1 LIDFGWTRL
10 AYLLVV
16 LSVLAALARLG
27 GAGAD
32 SRPLAAEPPDKA
44 PVAEVPPADAMD
56 SHEHSAPQAGAAP
69 RENPASP
76 AFARHLR
83 RATVGGASAASEAGR
98 AVFYRPSPPS
108 PQSGAGAAQGP
119 GPSCGDLRRFPSG
132 NRLVFPLPMGY
143 ANSYDDTWGAP
154 RPQGGHE
161 GTDLMAP
168 AGTPEYAVTD
178 GTIVPVI
185 GSNGNGWNTLGGYAL
200 MLRAAYSV
208 GPVREGDLFYYAHLE
223 KESALPLGAA
233 VRAGQVVGYAGDTG
247 QGPEVTRGLFP
258 PHLHLGWY
266 DATGARSYLPSGA
279 MNPYPLLEWITAGG
293 GVLGGGSSARYC
305 EVPRSGPPIPSTGE
319 DRWPAARDA
328 GARPD
333 LDAGLERPAPSTVA
347 RKAAGVPEHRP
358 AHANK
363 DAPAKPQDRTPGKH
377 PQKTTGTASDGSRP
391 RADEPPNKPVGGETP
406 NKPVGSEPPPHAAP
420 PAEQSHEYG
429 SHASGS
435 TLKNEQHAGAERR
448 RRPDEG
454 REPAPDGGKAGNE
467 EDAANDPRWDA
478 RAGKPEEHKPEE
490 EKPEKDPRPPAGE
503 TAPDESEPSSEAGS
517 GADPETTT
525 PEATTPE
532 AGGSEDGDGGQ
543 ETTSSASPEQETTS
557 SSPPE

>member
-1 LIDFGWTRL
+1 MIDFGWTRL

-32 SRPLAAEPPDKA
+32 PRSLAAEPPDKT

-56 SHEHSAPQAGAAP
+56 SHEHSTPQAGAAP

-83 RATVGGASAASEAGR
+83 RATVGGASVASEAGR
-98 AVFYRPSPPS
+98 AVFYRPSPAS
-108 PQSGAGAAQGP
+108 PQSGGAAQGP
-119 GPSCGDLRRFPSG
+119 GTSCGNLAGFPSG
-132 NRLVFPLPMGY
+132 DRLVFPLSMGY

-178 GTIVPVI
+178 GTIVPVT
-185 GSNGNGWNTLGGYAL
+185 GSNGNGWNSLGGYAL

-223 KESALPLGAA
+223 KESALPLGAS
-233 VRAGQVVGYAGDTG
+233 VRAGQTVGYSGDTG

-333 LDAGLERPAPSTVA
+333 LDTGLERPAPSTVA

-358 AHANK
+358 APAK
-363 DAPAKPQDRTPGKH
+363 KVAPAKPQDRTPGKL
-377 PQKTTGTASDGSRP
+377 PPKTTGTDSPGSRP
-391 RADEPPNKPVGGETP
+391 RADEPPNKPVGGE
-406 NKPVGSEPPPHAAP
+406 PPPHAAP
-420 PAEQSHEYG
+420 PAEQSHEDG
-429 SHASGS
+429 SHAAGS
-435 TLKNEQHAGAERR
+435 TLENEPAGAEES
-448 RRPDEG
+448 RRPALR
-454 REPAPDGGKAGNE
+454 REPAPDKGREPALDKGRARNE
-467 EDAANDPRWDA
+467 EDTANDPGRDA
-478 RAGKPEEHKPEE
+478 RAGKSEEHKPEE
-490 EKPEKDPRPPAGE
+490 ENPEKDPRPPEGE
-503 TAPDESEPSSEAGS
+503 TVPDESEPSSEAGS

-525 PEATTPE
+525 PEVTTPE
-532 AGGSEDGDGGQ
+532 ASSSEDEDGGQ
-543 ETTSSASPEQETTS
+543 ETTSSASPE
-557 SSPPE
+557 

>member
-1 LIDFGWTRL
+1 MIDFGWTRL

-32 SRPLAAEPPDKA
+32 PRPLAAEPPDKA
-44 PVAEVPPADAMD
+44 PVAEVPPADVMG
-56 SHEHSAPQAGAAP
+56 SHEHSTPQAGAAP

-98 AVFYRPSPPS
+98 AVFYRPSPPG
-108 PQSGAGAAQGP
+108 PQSGAAAQGP
-119 GPSCGDLRRFPSG
+119 GPSCGNLEGFPSG
-132 NRLVFPLPMGY
+132 DRLVFPLPMGY

-178 GTIVPVI
+178 GTIVPVT

-208 GPVREGDLFYYAHLE
+208 GPVREGDLFYYAHLD
-223 KESALPLGAA
+223 KESALPLGAS

-305 EVPRSGPPIPSTGE
+305 EVPRSGPPIPSIGE

-333 LDAGLERPAPSTVA
+333 LDTGLERPAPSTVA
-347 RKAAGVPEHRP
+347 RKAARVPEHRP
-358 AHANK
+358 APAK
-363 DAPAKPQDRTPGKH
+363 KAAPAKPQDRTPGKH
-377 PQKTTGTASDGSRP
+377 PQTTTGTASPGSRP
-391 RADEPPNKPVGGETP
+391 RADEPPNKPVGGEP
-406 NKPVGSEPPPHAAP
+406 SNKPVGGDPPPHAAP
-420 PAEQSHEYG
+420 PAEQKHEDG
-429 SHASGS
+429 SHAPGS
-435 TLKNEQHAGAERR
+435 TLENEPAGAEGS
-448 RRPDEG
+448 RRPALRRG
-454 REPAPDGGKAGNE
+454 PTLDGGKAGNK
-467 EDAANDPRWDA
+467 EDAANDPGRDA
-478 RAGKPEEHKPEE
+478 RAGEPEEHKPEE
-490 EKPEKDPRPPAGE
+490 EKPEKEPRPPDGE

-517 GADPETTT
+517 GTDPETTT
-525 PEATTPE
+525 PEVTTPE
-532 AGGSEDGDGGQ
+532 AGSSEDEDGGQ
-543 ETTSSASPEQETTS
+543 ETTASASPEQETTS
-557 SSPPE
+557 SASPE

>member
-1 LIDFGWTRL
+1 MRL

-16 LSVLAALARLG
+16 LSILAALVQLG
-27 GAGAD
+27 SAD
-32 SRPLAAEPPDKA
+32 ADPRPLDKRT
-44 PVAEVPPADAMD
+44 VAEVPPADAQG
-56 SHEHSAPQAGAAP
+56 SHEHPTPQAGAAP
-69 RENPASP
+69 RNNPAAS

-83 RATVGGASAASEAGR
+83 RAAAGAASADFGAGR
-98 AVFYRPSPPS
+98 AVFYRPPPPNPS
-108 PQSGAGAAQGP
+108 PGAGAAAPVP
-119 GPSCGDLRRFPSG
+119 GPLCGDLGRFPG
-132 NRLVFPLPMGY
+132 GHRLVFPLPMGY

-178 GTIVPVI
+178 GTIVPVT

-200 MLRAAYSV
+200 MLKAAYSV

-223 KESALPLGAA
+223 KESALPLGAM

-293 GVLGGGSSARYC
+293 GVLGGGYKARYC

-333 LDAGLERPAPSTVA
+333 LDTGSEKPAPGPVA
-347 RKAAGVPEHRP
+347 GKHQAGHNKKAPQ
-358 AHANK
+358 AN
-363 DAPAKPQDRTPGKH
+363 PQGRTPGRH
-377 PQKTTGTASDGSRP
+377 PQGAPERASPEPHP
-391 RADEPPNKPVGGETP
+391 RAPKSPSAEPRAHETP
-406 NKPVGSEPPPHAAP
+406 GKPGGTPPPHAP
-420 PAEQSHEYG
+420 PQAGQSPEGG
-429 SHASGS
+429 SHAPNSTPEGQPAEAEGS
-435 TLKNEQHAGAERR
+435 D
-448 RRPDEG
+448 RPDEG
-454 REPAPDGGKAGNE
+454 REPEGEEGKGENAV
-467 EDAANDPRWDA
+467 NDPGGHA
-478 RAGKPEEHKPEE
+478 EGEKPEGQKPGE
-490 EKPEKDPRPPAGE
+490 EKPEKDPPPPDGG
-503 TAPDESEPSSEAGS
+503 TAPGESEPSSGTVPGE
-517 GADPETTT
+517 DPETTA
-525 PEATTPE
+525 PETTVPE
-532 AGGSEDGDGGQ
+532 TGGSENG
-543 ETTSSASPEQETTS
+543 EQETTS
-557 SSPPE
+557 ASPESTTPE

>member
-1 LIDFGWTRL
+1 VRVQSSAEQGSRGERLIDFGWTRL

-32 SRPLAAEPPDKA
+32 PRPLAAEPPDKT

-108 PQSGAGAAQGP
+108 PQSGAGTAQGP
-119 GPSCGDLRRFPSG
+119 GPSCSDLGRFPSG
-132 NRLVFPLPMGY
+132 DRLVFPLPMGY

-178 GTIVPVI
+178 GTIVPVT

-223 KESALPLGAA
+223 KETALPLGAA

-305 EVPRSGPPIPSTGE
+305 EVPRSGPPIPS
-319 DRWPAARDA
+319 A
-328 GARPD
+328 G
-333 LDAGLERPAPSTVA
+333 LDTGLERPAPSTVA

-377 PQKTTGTASDGSRP
+377 PQKTTGTASPGSRP
-391 RADEPPNKPVGGETP
+391 RADEPPNKPVGGEPT
-406 NKPVGSEPPPHAAP
+406 NKPVGGEPPPHAASP
-420 PAEQSHEYG
+420 EERSHEDG
-429 SHASGS
+429 SHAPGS
-435 TLKNEQHAGAERR
+435 TLKNEHAGAEGS
-448 RRPDEG
+448 RRPDRG

-467 EDAANDPRWDA
+467 EDAANDPGWDA

-490 EKPEKDPRPPAGE
+490 EKPEQDPRPPDDE

-517 GADPETTT
+517 SADPEITT
-525 PEATTPE
+525 PESTTPE
-532 AGGSEDGDGGQ
+532 AGGSEDEDGGQ
-543 ETTSSASPEQETTS
+543 ETTSSA
-557 SSPPE
+557 PPE

>member
-32 SRPLAAEPPDKA
+32 PRPLAAEPPDKT

-98 AVFYRPSPPS
+98 AVFYRSSPPS
-108 PQSGAGAAQGP
+108 PQSGAGTAQGP
-119 GPSCGDLRRFPSG
+119 GPSCSDLGRFPSG
-132 NRLVFPLPMGY
+132 DRLVFPLPMGY

-178 GTIVPVI
+178 GTIVPVT

-223 KESALPLGAA
+223 KETALPLGAA

-305 EVPRSGPPIPSTGE
+305 EVPRSGPPIPSAGE

-333 LDAGLERPAPSTVA
+333 LDTGLERPAPSTVA

-377 PQKTTGTASDGSRP
+377 PQKTTGTASPGSRP
-391 RADEPPNKPVGGETP
+391 RADEPPNKPVGGE
-406 NKPVGSEPPPHAAP
+406 PPPHAASP
-420 PAEQSHEYG
+420 EERSHEDG
-429 SHASGS
+429 SHAPGS
-435 TLKNEQHAGAERR
+435 TLKNEHAGAEGS
-448 RRPDEG
+448 RRPDRG

-467 EDAANDPRWDA
+467 EDAANDPGWDA

-490 EKPEKDPRPPAGE
+490 EKPEQDPRPPDDE

-517 GADPETTT
+517 SADPEITT
-525 PEATTPE
+525 PESTTPE
-532 AGGSEDGDGGQ
+532 AGGSEDEDGGQ
-543 ETTSSASPEQETTS
+543 ETTSSA
-557 SSPPE
+557 PPE